1 MSDKKIRVGILGAGS
16 GASSLLKIL
25 SGEKNVDIV
34 GLSYRSSARPA
45 VGYARK
51 MNISTYKD
59 FRKLVE
65 SSDVDL
71 LIEAT
76 GADTV
81 KDYLDKEKK
90 STTAVLS
97 GYGAWFLWKM
107 VDEYEQRQE
116 EMTRVLREQEV
127 LYNSGVM
134 LASAANTEQTLEL
147 ILKSAMNLMNMEAG
161 SLALYDEEKGIMQV
175 KVSLGFNMALMP
187 SDYSWEVRPG
197 GLTGRILSSDRP
209 TAINDLRKVS
219 FDTEQLK
226 NMGIRSIIA
235 IPLRVERKI
244 VGILYVDGFKP
255 KKFMEREINV
265 MNLLGAQAAAAIDKA
280 LLLEKAEIQAMTDEL
295 TKLYNH
301 RYFVRSLEKEIN
313 RAQRYGQPLSL
324 CMIDV
329 DNFKNFNDTFGHLK
343 GNDVLTKLA
352 TILKRTA
359 RDSDIVSR
367 YGGEEFAIILTQSDF
382 EKSVSGAE
390 RIRHEVEHSE
400 FPGEETQPNGKITVS
415 IGVATY
421 PDDSKNP
428 FELIECADR
437 ALYYSKENGRNAVT
451 AYSLMEKSSA
461 WGKVFFRHFGGEP
474 SSGKKGECQLT
485 LFSIYRA
492 DENISFRGRF

>member
-25 SGEKNVDIV
+25 SGDKNVEIV
-34 GLSYRSSARPA
+34 GLAYRSSDRPA
-45 VGYARK
+45 VGYANK
-51 MNISTYKD
+51 MKITTYDD
-59 FRKLVE
+59 FRELVE
-65 SSDVDL
+65 NKDVDL

-76 GADTV
+76 GADV
-81 KDYLDKEKK
+81 VSDYLEKK
-90 STTAVLS
+90 KKSSAAVLS

-107 VDEYEQRQE
+107 VDEYEKRQGE
-116 EMTRVLREQEV
+116 LTRVLREQEV
-127 LYNSGVM
+127 LYSAGVM

-147 ILKSAMNLMNMEAG
+147 ILESAMSLMNMEAG
-161 SLALYDEEKGIMQV
+161 SLALYNEEKGMMQV
-175 KVSLGFNMALMP
+175 MVSLGFDVDLMP
-187 SDYSWEVRPG
+187 KDYSWKVRPG

-209 TAINDLRKVS
+209 TAINDIREVS
-219 FDTEQLK
+219 FDTGQLK
-226 NMGIRSIIA
+226 DMEVRSIIA

-255 KKFMEREINV
+255 KKIVEREINV

-301 RYFVRSLEKEIN
+301 RYFVRALEKEIS
-313 RAQRYGQPLSL
+313 RAERYGLPLSL

-329 DNFKNFNDTFGHLK
+329 DHFKNFNDTFGHLK
-343 GNDVLTKLA
+343 GNDVLTTLA
-352 TILKRTA
+352 TILKQTA

-367 YGGEEFAIILTQSDF
+367 YGGEEFAIILTQSDYKKAVF
-382 EKSVSGAE
+382 GAE
-390 RIRHEVEHSE
+390 RIRHEVEHSV
-400 FPGEETQPNGKITVS
+400 FPGEETQPGGKITVS

-421 PDDSKNP
+421 PADSKDP

-451 AYSLMEKSSA
+451 AYSRMEKSSA
-461 WGKVFFRHFGGEP
+461 
-474 SSGKKGECQLT
+474 
-485 LFSIYRA
+485 
-492 DENISFRGRF
+492 